1 VNNFS
6 ILWTLSSLA
15 DLNKIKNNISK
26 SLMFKLINAP
36 KEITFAEQFQFD
48 EYRNDCR
55 RMIVGN
61 FKLLYQHSNNS
72 IFIIRVFNS
81 RHNPQNSI

>member
-1 VNNFS
+1 MNNYS
-6 ILWTLSSLA
+6 IFWTLNSRN

-26 SLMFKLINAP
+26 SLMIRLINAP
-36 KEITFAEQFQFD
+36 KEITFAEQFQLD

-55 RMIVGN
+55 RIIVGN
-61 FKLLYQHSNNS
+61 FKLLYQYSNNT

-81 RHNPQNSI
+81 RHNPENSK

>member
-1 VNNFS
+1 MNNYS
-6 ILWTLSSLA
+6 IFWTLNSRN

-26 SLMFKLINAP
+26 SLMIRLINAP
-36 KEITFAEQFQFD
+36 KEINFAEQFQID

-55 RMIVGN
+55 RIIDDN
-61 FKLLYQHSNNS
+61 FKLLYQYSNHT

-81 RHNPQNSI
+81 RHNPEKSK